1 LIRRAPGLLN
11 RSPESGRLV
20 VFGSAEFVNDIALRL
35 SQSISSDRYLFNL
48 QFLENAVDWA
58 VEDDDLL
65 ALRSRGT
72 YSRLLKPLD
81 DKEQNIWEAANYGI
95 ALIALLLVG
104 LLWNA
109 KNRGER
115 PFELSEIDRT

>member
-1 LIRRAPGLLN
+1 M
-11 RSPESGRLV
+11 
-20 VFGSAEFVNDIALRL
+20 